1 LTLRIPGRV
10 LFCQVWMRSAGLPP
24 EAAMQDGLATVII
37 PQIDDDIVKGKG
49 IDPVMLKSILRRV
62 LSVTRPQKIILF
74 GSAARGDAG
83 PDSDIDLL
91 VLGNVS
97 HRGRTAQR
105 IYRRLVGVGA
115 PVDVVVATPEDIEKY
130 KDSAGTFFRR
140 ALREG
145 KVVYAA

>member
-1 LTLRIPGRV
+1 
-10 LFCQVWMRSAGLPP
+10 M
-24 EAAMQDGLATVII
+24 VII
-37 PQIDDDIVKGKG
+37 PQHDCDIVKGKG
-49 IDPVMLKSILRRV
+49 IDPVILRSILRRV

-91 VLGNVS
+91 VIGNVA

-105 IYRRLVGVGA
+105 IYRRLIGVGA
-115 PVDVVVATPEDIEKY
+115 PVDIVVATPGDIERY
-130 KDSAGTFFRR
+130 KDSAGTIFRK